1 MFKKHPFVPAKEKF
15 ISPRVSMTVG
25 LEPEADILAGSPGTE
40 LMPSILSLGHEVDKE
55 YDVND
60 SSYWE

>member
-1 MFKKHPFVPAKEKF
+1 
-15 ISPRVSMTVG
+15 MTVG